1 MATPERAILFAP
13 PRSVAADLAAP
24 VPGRSWSK
32 GATALFGLHPVERT
46 GLALLRAGVREWIVT
61 GDAEA
66 AAWVAETLRTGRCR
80 DACVREVPVERLT
93 ALLDA
98 DEACLA
104 LRTDYLFDRRLIARF
119 AEETRGA
126 LATVVAVDFRRDA
139 LASQDG
145 APRVVGWHAASDPGP
160 GEGVSKAGQG
170 LLAPDGVLVGIAR
183 VTATFARALEDAP
196 PESRSF
202 ENALS
207 LLARREPV
215 ATWSVAELWQAVR
228 IDPLVQPDD
237 VALARRKVLAGAV
250 GVADGVIARHL
261 NRPLSRRITERLLS
275 RDVAPW
281 QISLASFLTTLAA
294 GASFA
299 MGHATTGGLVAQF
312 ASVLDGVDGQVASI
326 RYQDSPF
333 GGVYDALLE
342 RIGDA
347 ALIGGMTLYAWLMGA
362 GNSAVALGFAAV
374 AGSSLSMLVKEKY
387 GTQFARRWADER
399 DGRWRWLLLG
409 RDGRLFLSLVA
420 GLTGHVEA
428 VLAYLAL
435 GTHVHAGV
443 RIFRIRSEARA
454 GA

>member
-1 MATPERAILFAP
+1 MTTPERAILFAP
-13 PRSVAADLAAP
+13 RGSVAAEAAAP
-24 VPGRSWSK
+24 APARSWSK
-32 GATALFGLHPVERT
+32 GATALFGLHPAERT
-46 GLALLRAGVREWIVT
+46 GLALLRAGVRELIVT
-61 GDAEA
+61 GDPIASR
-66 AAWVAETLRTGRCR
+66 WVAETLRTGRCR
-80 DACVREVPVERLT
+80 GARVREIPLERLS
-93 ALLDA
+93 ALLDG

-104 LRTDYLFDRRLIARF
+104 ARSDYLFDRRLIARF
-119 AEETRGA
+119 ADETEGA

-139 LASQDG
+139 LASQQG
-145 APRVVGWHAASDPGP
+145 APRVLGWHAAPGLGP

-170 LLAPDGVLVGIAR
+170 LRAPDGVLVGLAR
-183 VTATFARALEDAP
+183 VTASFARALEEAP
-196 PESRSF
+196 PEARSL

-215 ATWSVAELWQAVR
+215 ATWSAAELWQAVR
-228 IDPLVQPDD
+228 SEPFVQADD

-281 QISLASFLTTLAA
+281 QISLASFLATLAA
-294 GASFA
+294 GFSFA

-312 ASVLDGVDGQVASI
+312 ASVLDGVDGEVARI

-333 GGVYDALLE
+333 GGVYDALLD

-420 GLTGHVEA
+420 GLTGYVEA

-443 RIFRIRSEARA
+443 RIFRIRSEARVS
-454 GA
+454 